1 MLKKL
6 AIITTHPI
14 QYYAPLFQLLAKE
27 TNLTV
32 FYTWGEGSLKKLD
45 PGFNRVIEWDIPLL
59 EDYPY
64 QFLKN
69 ESKYPGSHHFKG
81 IINPNLIE
89 HIEEFNPDA
98 IILIGYAYQSHLQV
112 LRHFKGKTPLWFRG
126 DSTLLDKDAGWKKYI
141 KSIYLKW
148 VYSHVD
154 LAFYV
159 GTANKAYFKKYG
171 LKERQL
177 VFAPHAIDSGR
188 FAENRAEEAAVL
200 RKKLHIRPEDVLIL
214 FAGKLEPKKDPE
226 LLLDAFIEMI
236 KSKKAMHN
244 EKSHLLFVGNG
255 ILEESLKLK
264 VESLKREA
272 KSESLDNNW
281 TSASLINSIHFMGFQ
296 NQQMMPVLYQACDV
310 FCLPSKGPGETWGLA
325 VNEAMASGKAVIL
338 ANKVGCAAD
347 LVKENI
353 NGFVFEAHRKSQL
366 TAILDKLEKN
376 HLEKMGLASKEIIKQ
391 WSFEKQVSSILNKL
405 ND

>member
-1 MLKKL
+1 MIDKKL
-6 AIITTHPI
+6 AIVTTHPI

-27 TNLTV
+27 TNLMV
-32 FYTWGEGSLKKLD
+32 FYTWGEGSLKKFD
-45 PGFNRVIEWDIPLL
+45 PGFGKVIEWDIPLL

-98 IILIGYAYQSHLQV
+98 IMLIGYAYQSHLQV

-126 DSTLLDKDAGWKKYI
+126 DSTLLDKDTGWKKYI

-188 FAENRAEEAAVL
+188 FLVPRKNEAKALRARL
-200 RKKLHIRPEDVLIL
+200 GLSKLDILIL
-214 FAGKLEPKKDPE
+214 FAGKFEPKKNPL
-226 LLLDAFIEMI
+226 LLLDAFI
-236 KSKKAMHN
+236 ALN
-244 EKSHLLFVGNG
+244 LPNAHLLFVGNG
-255 ILEESLKLK
+255 VLEESLKWRVETLKLK
-264 VESLKREA
+264 VKNEERK
-272 KSESLDNNW
+272 DNRV
-281 TSASLINSIHFMGFQ
+281 HFMNFQ
-296 NQQMMPVLYQACDV
+296 NQSQMPVVYQASDI
-310 FCLPSKGPGETWGLA
+310 FCLPSQGPGETWGLA
-325 VNEAMASGKAVIL
+325 INEAMISRNAIIAS
-338 ANKVGCAAD
+338 NKVGCAID
-347 LVKENI
+347 LVKNGEN
-353 NGFVFEAHRKSQL
+353 GYVFESSDLEGLKVCLSKITLSPSIHQMKDKSQDIIKEWSISNQL
-366 TAILDKLEKN
+366 KAFINQLNEKN
-376 HLEKMGLASKEIIKQ
+376 Q
-391 WSFEKQVSSILNKL
+391 CDSSSL
-405 ND
+405 